1 MGTGSEAEDT
11 TERDSLVADGSGV
24 EKRIENRGRI
34 GRWPANDYY

>member
-1 MGTGSEAEDT
+1 MEDEAEKT
-11 TERDSLVADGSGV
+11 TENEGLVTDGSGV